1 MLIESLIKRAK
12 GTKITLDGIVYAFL
26 PNDKGQHVAEVD
38 NDTHAAQL
46 LAIKE
51 GFRRADGVIV
61 QDAADIEA
69 PDGFFFLIRGP
80 QDLTAL
86 FQWLHIIPDFEDHEA
101 FEQTMLIDKISF
113 GDANLGGYQLPS
125 PEELAKWTPPA
136 REPSPRVSADKF
148 ATGDLVHGSSTG
160 TEAGADT
167 GDASGASTGGAGVGG
182 AGTDSSDDEE
192 AGEESDAEDDEQAVK
207 FEDGQPLSALMPAA
221 DPAPAPSTTPAT
233 DPEADREKL
242 ADEYAGLF
250 GHRPNGK
257 WKADKI
263 AAAIAEKKAQG

>member
-26 PNDKGQHVAEVD
+26 PNEKGQHVAEVED
-38 NDTHAAQL
+38 DTHAAQL
-46 LAIKE
+46 LAIRE
-51 GFRRADGVIV
+51 GFRRADGLAM
-61 QDAADIEA
+61 QDAIDIEA
-69 PDGFFFLIRGP
+69 PDGYFFLIRGP

-113 GDANLGGYQLPS
+113 GDANLGGYALPS
-125 PEELAKWTPPA
+125 PDELVKWTPPA
-136 REPSPRVSADKF
+136 REPSLHVSADKIVF
-148 ATGDLVHGSSTG
+148 NGTVSTHGSPTG

-167 GDASGASTGGAGVGG
+167 GDASEASTGGAGAGG
-182 AGTDSSDDEE
+182 AGADSSDDDE
-192 AGEESDAEDDEQAVK
+192 DAEEEGEGDQSLTE
-207 FEDGQPLSALMPAA
+207 PAA
-221 DPAPAPSTTPAT
+221 AVEPASPVAPAAS
-233 DPEADREKL
+233 EADREKL

>member
-12 GTKITLDGIVYAFL
+12 GTKITLDGSVYAFL
-26 PNDKGQHVAEVD
+26 PNEKGQHVADVD

-46 LAIKE
+46 LAIRE
-51 GFRRADGVIV
+51 GFRRADGLTA
-61 QDAADIEA
+61 QEAGDIEA

-86 FQWLHIIPDFEDHEA
+86 TQWLRIIPDFEDHEA

-113 GDANLGGYQLPS
+113 GDANLGGYALPS
-125 PEELAKWTPPA
+125 PVELAKWTPPV
-136 REPSPRVSADKF
+136 REPSSPRAPADNDS
-148 ATGDLVHGSSTG
+148 TVHGSPTG
-160 TEAGADT
+160 PEGSADS
-167 GDASGASTGGAGVGG
+167 GDASGAGTGGADAGGV
-182 AGTDSSDDEE
+182 GTDSSD
-192 AGEESDAEDDEQAVK
+192 EDDAAQDDDAD
-207 FEDGQPLSALMPAA
+207 DGNEAESALMPAT
-221 DPAPAPSTTPAT
+221 DLSLPPAHPDAER
-233 DPEADREKL
+233 EAL

-263 AAAIAEKKAQG
+263 AAAIAEKKAHG